1 MKGRGGAPLRGA
13 GKGEG
18 ICVLVKDYLS
28 SRLIKHTK
36 HTTWVEVE
44 LLGQKFSMAS
54 VYMNP
59 SSSIVWRKDCS
70 MSAEEAKEA
79 AFASLKADIT
89 ELKSLGNSKLVVMGD
104 FNAHTGVLPDFD
116 PVADEILEDIGLGL
130 GEVVSSN
137 HVPVARSSMDQSV
150 NDLGR
155 LLLSHCCS
163 DSGLFLLNGRAPGDM
178 VGSFTHAQSVID
190 YGLVDAHTYSCV
202 KKFAVLPRQDESDHM
217 PLECILQIEGE
228 SCQNDAMPGTQV
240 LIPRWDPAKR
250 EAYVQELLS
259 HGPKQ
264 ELAAVREGI
273 RDGSLD
279 LKVAAERLYQVIH
292 TAAIKVFG
300 AVGKPTPRM
309 PSGRLKNKWYKH
321 CKEPHQR
328 LQHAIKQGDTHAAEQ
343 YRKEFKRHKRR
354 WKRIY
359 DKKAQERMLD
369 DLKHNP
375 P

>member
-1 MKGRGGAPLRGA
+1 M
-13 GKGEG
+13 
-18 ICVLVKDYLS
+18 
-28 SRLIKHTK
+28 
-36 HTTWVEVE
+36 
-44 LLGQKFSMAS
+44 
-54 VYMNP
+54 
-59 SSSIVWRKDCS
+59 
-70 MSAEEAKEA
+70 
-79 AFASLKADIT
+79 
-89 ELKSLGNSKLVVMGD
+89 
-104 FNAHTGVLPDFD
+104 
-116 PVADEILEDIGLGL
+116 
-130 GEVVSSN
+130 
-137 HVPVARSSMDQSV
+137 
-150 NDLGR
+150 
-155 LLLSHCCS
+155 
-163 DSGLFLLNGRAPGDM
+163 
-178 VGSFTHAQSVID
+178 
-190 YGLVDAHTYSCV
+190 DAHTYSCV

-328 LQHAIKQGDTHAAEQ
+328 LQQAIKQGDTHAAEQ

-369 DLKHNP
+369 DLKHSP
-375 P
+375 RKFWTAFQGKRACMLQADLHELHRYWAGLYHVPGHGALDEGGEDLAGLVQRM